1 MQNHFAMPLN
11 YNQVIEGSLRELR
24 ERVRQREEA
33 DKRIGQLIKAL
44 HDLAPMLPVSERSG
58 LFSSVKIA
66 RRKGLGLTEIILDI
80 LRDSDVPLSVSDIRD
95 RMQESGFDLSKY
107 SRASATIHN
116 IMRRLV
122 QSKRAMPTFSKD
134 RVVLYKLAGKEL

>member
-11 YNQVIEGSLRELR
+11 YNQVIEESLRELR

-116 IMRRLV
+116 TMRRLV
-122 QSKRAMPTFSKD
+122 QSKRAMPMFSKD
-134 RVVLYKLAGKEL
+134 RVVLYKLAGK